1 MKKLFGT
8 KNTLRENTFPMNL
21 FLILSGL
28 SFLCVIILAALS
40 EGGALNDIFYG
51 SDYFNDF
58 YNSMCD
64 AGTKGVYAEKGVI
77 YPPLSSLFFYLIS
90 KMVPNM
96 YVMLDF
102 ETGER
107 HQIYTSGLCQIIFL
121 LFIVVTVL
129 ALGMLFYDILQRTAS
144 KIGSF
149 LTSFFLMM
157 SFPILYCIQRGNVA
171 LLAMLLTAFF
181 VFYKNSDN
189 KVLREISYIALA
201 VAAGFKIFPA
211 LFGLLLIFDK
221 KYKEA
226 ARLVVYGLLAFFVPF
241 AFYGGFEGISIF
253 IKNIF
258 PNTIYT
264 T

>member
-51 SDYFNDF
+51 GDYFNDF

-64 AGTKGVYAEKGVI
+64 AGTKDVYVEKGVI

-90 KMVPNM
+90 KMVPNR

-181 VFYKNSDN
+181 VFYRNSDN

-201 VAAGFKIFPA
+201 VPQDLKFS
-211 LFGLLLIFDK
+211 
-221 KYKEA
+221 
-226 ARLVVYGLLAFFVPF
+226 RHCLACF
-241 AFYGGFEGISIF
+241 
-253 IKNIF
+253 
-258 PNTIYT
+258 
-264 T
+264 